1 MITRKLSLL
10 CNKHI
15 NVVRFPLIN
24 VLYTLAYCPIHF
36 VLLTK
41 GRYFIAQISHAFL
54 LTCSICHLAD
64 LSRYGCARTEVD
76 SEEVERQ
83 RSQTDACQA
92 STHLGKRERDAGTS
106 RDPKPGDSI
115 LCKLNAIVAAVS
127 TSQAARSAARLSSQV
142 LGTGGANET
151 QCPSRQAKGS
161 VHNIDASSAATLHI
175 TCCLLSWV
183 F

>member
-76 SEEVERQ
+76 
-83 RSQTDACQA
+83 RSD
-92 STHLGKRERDAGTS
+92 LGKLERDAGTS

-115 LCKLNAIVAAVS
+115 LGKLNAIVAAVS

-142 LGTGGANET
+142 LGTTGANET

-161 VHNIDASSAATLHI
+161 TQTLMHQLLQHC
-175 TCCLLSWV
+175 TLLVVSCLISWV
-183 F
+183 LKNY